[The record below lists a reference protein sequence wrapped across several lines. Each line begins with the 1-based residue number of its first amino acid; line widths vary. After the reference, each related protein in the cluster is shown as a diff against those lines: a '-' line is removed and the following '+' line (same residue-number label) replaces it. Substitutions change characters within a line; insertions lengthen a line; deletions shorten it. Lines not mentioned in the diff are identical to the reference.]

1 MDQFQR
7 QYSTYYFLLCITGLW
22 PFDNSVLVKVQRI
35 IFASIILCCVIVQM
49 RFIYGSISNDCS
61 KLKNLD
67 EQNILMNHIA
77 ASKRLVL
84 IYLRVSCFGI
94 VCVCI
99 VLLFPVWIQ
108 ILISHN
114 VTRSEG
120 MKFLGFIAQHDKY
133 VHFISLHIL
142 FNSIIGLL
150 VISVTESTLS
160 VMAYYVCGLFKITS
174 YRIRHAVNKA
184 IKQIAF
190 PNRNALNEAN
200 IRDVVETHMKSIE
213 IIEAVAKQT
222 MLAYLI
228 AILVVIISFSL
239 NLYRVFLAVID
250 MTDLIE
256 VLLSSVMVIIHMVIM
271 FLNNYSGQKVI
282 DDSMDVFYETYF
294 TTWYYTPLKM
304 QKLLLLMM
312 VRSSIVCEFNLSG
325 LFVPSYEGFSTMM
338 SLSFSYFTVLYSVQT
353 TG

>member
-1 MDQFQR
+1 
-7 QYSTYYFLLCITGLW
+7 
-22 PFDNSVLVKVQRI
+22 
-35 IFASIILCCVIVQM
+35 M

-61 KLKNLD
+61 KLKNID

-77 ASKRLVL
+77 ASRRLVL

-94 VCVCI
+94 VSVCI
-99 VLLFPVWIQ
+99 VLSFPVWIQ
-108 ILISHN
+108 ILLSHN

-120 MKFLGFIAQHDKY
+120 IKFLGFIAQHDKY

-190 PNRNALNEAN
+190 PNRNALNEAK

-239 NLYRVFLAVID
+239 NLYRVHEAV
-250 MTDLIE
+250 
-256 VLLSSVMVIIHMVIM
+256 
-271 FLNNYSGQKVI
+271 KVTH
-282 DDSMDVFYETYF
+282 S
-294 TTWYYTPLKM
+294 
-304 QKLLLLMM
+304 
-312 VRSSIVCEFNLSG
+312 EFHKES
-325 LFVPSYEGFSTMM
+325 
-338 SLSFSYFTVLYSVQT
+338 
-353 TG
+353 

>member
-35 IFASIILCCVIVQM
+35 IFASIILCCVIVQFTLLAAAEFTLQNTLMALSFGCPTLLFFLRYIGFIYNFPLM

-120 MKFLGFIAQHDKY
+120 MKFLGFIAQHD
-133 VHFISLHIL
+133 
-142 FNSIIGLL
+142 N
-150 VISVTESTLS
+150 
-160 VMAYYVCGLFKITS
+160 